1 MGPIE
6 GLKEYLPELG
16 KHLAIDS
23 KKIKSYARGKRKKT
37 VRTLKPTG
45 HMPL

>member
-1 MGPIE
+1 MGLIE

-23 KKIKSYARGKRKKT
+23 KKIKRVMQEAKES
-37 VRTLKPTG
+37 
-45 HMPL
+45 